1 MGKLFDSMK
10 QRGVTLPQA
19 ASVATTPR
27 LQVLPAETELLPV
40 NDHIVMPFYEVPNE
54 QERKWHGQEIGHS
67 PKMETGHSAVAKTE
81 PIIAL
86 PPTLSV
92 TSPPKVEAVTR
103 LSFTPVEAKHHHDL
117 RHIADEIV
125 VIHQPHSHEAHDYR
139 LMAEQLLHEL
149 QALQA
154 SSLTLLPVQTGAAS
168 TLVANLGTAWADL
181 TRLPVVLIDAAR
193 SKPGDDLAC
202 YFGLTPAPGWE
213 ELMTGSMLGETIQQT
228 GRAWLDLIGSGR
240 RLAWS
245 NTQAWASKAQQVMH
259 ELQKHYRHILLMGP
273 AFPHSPLGLVLAETT
288 ATTCLLV
295 HAEHKHA
302 EHVDTV
308 SHTLTQLGKSLVG
321 SIVV

>member
-10 QRGVTLPQA
+10 HRGAALPQA

-27 LQVLPAETELLPV
+27 LQVLPAETELMPV
-40 NDHIVMPFYEVPNE
+40 NDHVVMPFYEVPNE
-54 QERKWHGQEIGHS
+54 QEATSSQGQKTAQHAAPE
-67 PKMETGHSAVAKTE
+67 EVFAKTE

-86 PPTLSV
+86 PPTLTV
-92 TSPPKVEAVTR
+92 ASPPKVEPVSR
-103 LSFTPVEAKHHHDL
+103 LSFSSAETRHHHDL
-117 RHIADEIV
+117 RHIADEVV

-139 LMAEQLLHEL
+139 QMAEQLLHEL
-149 QALQA
+149 HSLQA

-245 NTQAWASKAQQVMH
+245 NTQAWATKAQQVMH

-295 HAEHKHA
+295 QAEHKHA

-308 SHTLTQLGKSLVG
+308 SHTLTQLGKPLVG
-321 SIVV
+321 SIVL

>member
-10 QRGVTLPQA
+10 QRGTSVPPA
-19 ASVATTPR
+19 ASVASTPR
-27 LQVLPAETELLPV
+27 LQVLATETELLPV
-40 NDHIVMPFYEVPNE
+40 DDHVVMPFFEVGGESVQKHVP
-54 QERKWHGQEIGHS
+54 
-67 PKMETGHSAVAKTE
+67 ETLTKTE
-81 PIIAL
+81 PIIVVKPTL
-86 PPTLSV
+86 TVSQPPT
-92 TSPPKVEAVTR
+92 TAAR
-103 LSFTPVEAKHHHDL
+103 ISFTPAESKHHHDL
-117 RHIADEIV
+117 RHIADEVV
-125 VIHQPHSHEAHDYR
+125 VIHQPHSNEAHDYR
-139 LMAEQLLHEL
+139 LMAEQLIHEL

-154 SSLTLLPVQTGAAS
+154 SSVTLLPVQTSSAGM
-168 TLVANLGTAWADL
+168 LVANLGTAWADV
-181 TRLPVVLIDAAR
+181 TRLPVVMIDAAR

-213 ELMTGSMLGETIQQT
+213 ELMTGAMLGESIQQT

-288 ATTCLLV
+288 GTTCLLV
-295 HAEHKHA
+295 TAEGKQT
-302 EHVDTV
+302 EQVDAVTQ
-308 SHTLTQLGKSLVG
+308 TLTQLGKPLLG